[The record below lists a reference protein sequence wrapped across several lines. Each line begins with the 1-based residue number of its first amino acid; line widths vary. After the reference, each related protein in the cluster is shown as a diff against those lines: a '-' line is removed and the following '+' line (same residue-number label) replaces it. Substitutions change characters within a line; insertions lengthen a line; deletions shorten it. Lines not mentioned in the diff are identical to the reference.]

1 MRAMPRSTSPIPRHE
16 FSHERSP
23 EHGHVSVEARRF
35 QGDEKQPAEAISHG
49 RRARA
54 LAAGVQPL
62 NMPREFTVAI
72 AT

>member
-1 MRAMPRSTSPIPRHE
+1 MSILVGRQRARAISDAPLKRSTAPTIR
-16 FSHERSP
+16 
-23 EHGHVSVEARRF
+23 
-35 QGDEKQPAEAISHG
+35 EKQPAEAISHG

>member
-1 MRAMPRSTSPIPRHE
+1 MTASLINRMLPGSPAERHDADQH
-16 FSHERSP
+16 SAYV
-23 EHGHVSVEARRF
+23 GRF
-35 QGDEKQPAEAISHG
+35 QRDQEQAAEAISHG

-62 NMPREFTVAI
+62 NMPREFTVLT